1 MGYPYIEYLTYMFKC
16 RMLIRRAI
24 SWNCTLYEMRA
35 LLEEV
40 IYEYGSL
47 EATPIV

>member
-1 MGYPYIEYLTYMFKC
+1 
-16 RMLIRRAI
+16 MLIRRAI
-24 SWNCTLYEMRA
+24 GWNCTLYEMRA